1 MNFYYINIPIFIKV
15 YHDFNF
21 KFFFL
26 IFGQWKDQ
34 FYFLFLAEQL
44 NFVNNKI
51 EKSFPTYTLLKALV
65 SLYKNISIGSCITQS
80 MLNFSMK
87 AQKACIIRT
96 PNFKK
101 IYNTT
106 TVRSYI

>member
-1 MNFYYINIPIFIKV
+1 MILILN
-15 YHDFNF
+15 
-21 KFFFL
+21 FFFL

-65 SLYKNISIGSCITQS
+65 SL
-80 MLNFSMK
+80 
-87 AQKACIIRT
+87 IRT
-96 PNFKK
+96 L
-101 IYNTT
+101 
-106 TVRSYI
+106 VLGLV

>member
-1 MNFYYINIPIFIKV
+1 MILI
-15 YHDFNF
+15 
-21 KFFFL
+21 L

-34 FYFLFLAEQL
+34 FFFFLAEQL

-51 EKSFPTYTLLKALV
+51 EKSFPTYILLKALV

-96 PNFKK
+96 PNCKK